1 MTELRKVERAA
12 AKVAAARAGLE
23 LAVREARAAGAP
35 LRAVA
40 QAAGVSHEQVR
51 RLSR

>member
-1 MTELRKVERAA
+1 MSELRKVERAA

-23 LAVREARAAGAP
+23 LAIRQARSEGAS

-40 QAAGVSHEQVR
+40 TAAGVSHEQVR
-51 RLSR
+51 RLSG